1 MNRKNIWKDIA
12 LVIIGSILYGA
23 GLSLFLIPKNVVMG
37 GASGLA
43 VTVHALT
50 SLPVGVGI
58 LLINIPLL
66 ILNIRLCGWRS
77 MARTII
83 GVFVTSVFTDL
94 MEFLPAASEDALLSA
109 FCGGA
114 LMGAGAGV
122 MLPRGFTT
130 GGSDLAAYLINRK
143 IKKWSVGSILLTLD
157 AMIIVG
163 SAIVLHNFSGIIH
176 SVAAALSYS
185 MALNAMMNGAGRAK
199 LSFIVSDHYEQIS
212 DVIMEK
218 INRGATVLHG
228 KGWYTGKDKTV
239 VMCVTK
245 RSELYMLEQT
255 VHEIDPGAFMIISDA
270 AQVLGEGFEEKDE
283 HGNNP

>member
-1 MNRKNIWKDIA
+1 MNRKALLKDTA

-23 GLSLFLIPKNVVMG
+23 ALAIFLTPRNIVMG
-37 GASGLA
+37 GASGIS
-43 VTVHALT
+43 VTIHALT
-50 SLPVGVGI
+50 QLPVGVGI
-58 LLINIPLL
+58 LLLNIPLL
-66 ILNIRLCGWRS
+66 LLNIRVCGWRGMS
-77 MARTII
+77 RTII
-83 GVFVTSVFTDL
+83 GVFATSIFTDL
-94 MEFLPAASEDALLSA
+94 LEFLPPASEDALLSA

-114 LMGAGAGV
+114 MMGAGAGI

-130 GGSDLAAYLINRK
+130 GGTDLAAYLINRK

-157 AMIIVG
+157 AIIIVG
-163 SAIVLHNFSGIIH
+163 SAIVLKNYGGIIH
-176 SVAAALSYS
+176 SVAAALAYS
-185 MALNAMMNGAGRAK
+185 MALNAVMDGMGRAK

-212 DVIMEK
+212 NVIMEK

-255 VHEIDPGAFMIISDA
+255 VHEIDPNAFMIISDA
-270 AQVLGEGFEEKDE
+270 AQVLGAGFEEKDPSRE
-283 HGNNP
+283 